1 MNLNSSDKQD
11 VVRNIDWPL
20 RSGIFL
26 VLAAW
31 FVYVVYEGVLGIYNR
46 HTTVPLVREDIAA
59 TVGLGFVVAAS
70 AMAVLVMLFYV
81 LKRDL
86 SKPELTMAVRMI
98 LFAVGVYFVLAFL
111 PAVFVE
117 GLPGGFNFSIMK
129 VFEVTLPCI
138 VDGIAIPV
146 VLAKLFL
153 TLQPNA
159 PARETIK
166 WSLIAGSVY
175 LFAFWINNAGN
186 WIGAV
191 ITKGSGY
198 LTDYPVNMLS
208 FLLTTIGLL
217 LLSLYTISFSK
228 KTIGNNNLTGKDYQK
243 IGLII
248 SVTGIYLTF
257 ILLLW
262 FIFGSVGGWGS
273 WYAWLLGHGYLDLW
287 GLTIPFIGLPL
298 LFYQNNSSQKATS
311 GLQQESAPR
320 LNKKQLNPLLFVIE
334 GLGMIFYVVFSA
346 AYYIPIPSTK
356 VLIGE
361 AIFKIPITV
370 FGILYFI
377 ATILIVLLSLVNSPQ
392 KSSKKQTTES

>member
-1 MNLNSSDKQD
+1 MSLNVADRQD
-11 VVRNIDWPL
+11 TVGNVDWPL

-26 VLAAW
+26 VLVAW

-46 HTTVPLVREDIAA
+46 HTTIPLVREDIAA

-70 AMAVLVMLFYV
+70 AIAVLIMLFFV

-86 SKPELTMAVRMI
+86 SKPELTMAVRII
-98 LFAVGVYFVLAFL
+98 LFAVGAYFVLAFL

-117 GLPGGFNFSIMK
+117 GLPGTFHFSTMK
-129 VFEVTLPCI
+129 LFEVTLPCI
-138 VDGIAIPV
+138 VDGIAIPA

-153 TLQPNA
+153 TLNPSK
-159 PARETIK
+159 PPKEIIK

-175 LFAFWINNAGN
+175 LFAFWVNNAGN

-191 ITKGSGY
+191 LAKGSGY
-198 LTDYPVNMLS
+198 LTDYPVNMFS
-208 FLLTTIGLL
+208 FLLTTVGLL
-217 LLSLYTISFSK
+217 LLSVYTAFFSK
-228 KTIGNNNLTGKDYQK
+228 KTIGKNNLSGKDYQK

-257 ILLLW
+257 TLLLW

-298 LFYQNNSSQKATS
+298 LFYQDNDSPKATS
-311 GLQQESAPR
+311 DAQQDSTLMLSKKR
-320 LNKKQLNPLLFVIE
+320 LNRFLFVIE
-334 GLGMIFYVVFSA
+334 GLGIIFYAIFSV

-361 AIFKIPITV
+361 AIFKIPITI

-377 ATILIVLLSLVNSPQ
+377 ATSLIIILSIANSRQ
-392 KSSKKQTTES
+392 RKK

>member
-1 MNLNSSDKQD
+1 MNLNSASQQD
-11 VVRNIDWPL
+11 AIGNVDWPL

-31 FVYVVYEGVLGIYNR
+31 FIYVVYEGVLGIYNR
-46 HTTVPLVREDIAA
+46 HTTIPLVREDIAA

-70 AMAVLVMLFYV
+70 AIAVLIMLFYLV
-81 LKRDL
+81 KRDL
-86 SKPELTMAVRMI
+86 SRPELTMATRII
-98 LFAVGVYFVLAFL
+98 LFAVGAYFVLAFL

-117 GLPGGFNFSIMK
+117 GLPGTFNFSIMK
-129 VFEVTLPCI
+129 VFEVTLPCV

-153 TLQPNA
+153 TLNPNTSA
-159 PARETIK
+159 KEIIK

-175 LFAFWINNAGN
+175 LFAFWVNNAGN

-191 ITKGSGY
+191 IAKGPSY
-198 LTDYPVNMLS
+198 LTNYPVNMFS
-208 FLLTTIGLL
+208 FLLTTVGLL
-217 LLSLYTISFSK
+217 LLSLYTAFFSK
-228 KTIGNNNLTGKDYQK
+228 KTIGKNELAEADYKK
-243 IGLII
+243 IGLIF
-248 SVTGIYLTF
+248 SFTGLYLTF
-257 ILLLW
+257 TLLLW

-298 LFYQNNSSQKATS
+298 LFYKNNSAQKATS
-311 GLQQESAPR
+311 GLQQESALP
-320 LNKKQLNPLLFVIE
+320 LSKKQLYPFLFLIE
-334 GLGMIFYVVFSA
+334 GLGIIFYAVFSA
-346 AYYIPIPSTK
+346 AYYIPVPSTK

-370 FGILYFI
+370 FGLLYFI
-377 ATILIVLLSLVNSPQ
+377 SIIMIIIFSIANSRQRVLLLN
-392 KSSKKQTTES
+392 

>member
-1 MNLNSSDKQD
+1 MSLNSAERQD
-11 VVRNIDWPL
+11 AIGNIDWPL

-31 FVYVVYEGVLGIYNR
+31 FVYVVYEDILGIYNR
-46 HTTVPLVREDIAA
+46 HTTIPLVREDIAA

-70 AMAVLVMLFYV
+70 AIAVLIMLFYV

-86 SKPELTMAVRMI
+86 SKPELTMATRII
-98 LFAVGVYFVLAFL
+98 LFAVGAYFVLAFL

-117 GLPGGFNFSIMK
+117 GLPGTFHFSIMK

-153 TLQPNA
+153 TLNPST
-159 PARETIK
+159 PPKEVIK

-175 LFAFWINNAGN
+175 LFAFWVNNAGN

-191 ITKGSGY
+191 IAKGAGY
-198 LTDYPVNMLS
+198 LTNYPVNMFS
-208 FLLTTIGLL
+208 FLLTTVG
-217 LLSLYTISFSK
+217 LLSLSVYSAFFSK
-228 KTIGNNNLTGKDYQK
+228 KTIGKDNLSGKDYQK

-248 SVTGIYLTF
+248 SATGLYLTF
-257 ILLLW
+257 TLMLW

-298 LFYQNNSSQKATS
+298 LFYQDNSAQKETPGA
-311 GLQQESAPR
+311 QEELTLPR
-320 LNKKQLNPLLFVIE
+320 SKKQLNPFLFVIE
-334 GLGMIFYVVFSA
+334 GLGIIFYAIFSA

-361 AIFKIPITV
+361 AIFKIPITI
-370 FGILYFI
+370 FGLLYFI
-377 ATILIVLLSLVNSPQ
+377 STILIIILSVTNTRQ
-392 KSSKKQTTES
+392 KEK

>member
-1 MNLNSSDKQD
+1 MSLNSAKQD
-11 VVRNIDWPL
+11 ATGNINWPL

-31 FVYVVYEGVLGIYNR
+31 FIYVVYEGVLGIYNR
-46 HTTVPLVREDIAA
+46 HTTIPLVREDIAA

-70 AMAVLVMLFYV
+70 AIAVLIMLFYLV
-81 LKRDL
+81 KRDL
-86 SKPELTMAVRMI
+86 SRPELTMATRII
-98 LFAVGVYFVLAFL
+98 LFAVGAYFVLAFL

-117 GLPGGFNFSIMK
+117 GLPGTFNFSIMK

-153 TLQPNA
+153 TLNPNM
-159 PARETIK
+159 PAKEIIK

-175 LFAFWINNAGN
+175 LFAFWVNNAGN

-191 ITKGSGY
+191 IAKGPSY
-198 LTDYPVNMLS
+198 LTYYPVNMFS
-208 FLLTTIGLL
+208 FLLTTVGLL
-217 LLSLYTISFSK
+217 LLSLYTVFFSK
-228 KTIGNNNLTGKDYQK
+228 KTIGKNDLAEADYRR
-243 IGLII
+243 IGLIF
-248 SVTGIYLTF
+248 SFTGLYLTF
-257 ILLLW
+257 TLLLW

-298 LFYQNNSSQKATS
+298 LFYKNNSAQKATS
-311 GLQQESAPR
+311 GLQKESTLP
-320 LNKKQLNPLLFVIE
+320 LSKKQLYPFLFFIE
-334 GLGMIFYVVFSA
+334 GLGIIFYAVFSA
-346 AYYIPIPSTK
+346 AYYIPVPSTK

-370 FGILYFI
+370 FGLLYFI
-377 ATILIVLLSLVNSPQ
+377 SIILIIIFSIANSR
-392 KSSKKQTTES
+392 